1 MKVLICGGGA
11 VGRAIAE
18 RLADERNSVTMVDLS
33 SDVLA
38 RLSDELDV
46 ATVMGHGSHPDVLDR
61 AGAADCDILFAVTPS
76 DEVNITACT
85 VSHTLFNVPTKI
97 ARLRAAAYRTSD
109 WADLFAR
116 DRVPVDATIS
126 PDIEVAEAIARL
138 VTMPGVGESGSF
150 CRGQVLGFSVECL
163 AGSAAVAGP
172 LHEVNGR
179 FPGLDATVVGK
190 KRDGKVSVVG
200 SEHMLE
206 PGDVAYVVAATAK
219 LGEVLAFFGH
229 DMRAPR
235 RVIIAGSGHVGVHA
249 GGLIGKAL
257 PDVKVRFI
265 DTVQE
270 RALSAAQAL
279 PHSLA
284 LLGSAL
290 DETILRD
297 AGVGGADMFF
307 AASNDDAANLLSGA
321 LAKKLGSRRSAS
333 LLSAPGYRAL
343 IGDLKIDAAID
354 PTALTVSK
362 ALRHIRRGKIRALLS
377 LEQGR
382 AEMIEAEALAPSALV
397 GKPLRDLDITEGIRI
412 GAVFRQGEV
421 LAPTGDTVI
430 AAHDRLVVF
439 ATAAKYKEVEQIF
452 RVSLEFF

>member
-1 MKVLICGGGA
+1 M
-11 VGRAIAE
+11 
-18 RLADERNSVTMVDLS
+18 
-33 SDVLA
+33 
-38 RLSDELDV
+38 
-46 ATVMGHGSHPDVLDR
+46 
-61 AGAADCDILFAVTPS
+61 
-76 DEVNITACT
+76 
-85 VSHTLFNVPTKI
+85 
-97 ARLRAAAYRTSD
+97 
-109 WADLFAR
+109 
-116 DRVPVDATIS
+116 
-126 PDIEVAEAIARL
+126 
-138 VTMPGVGESGSF
+138 
-150 CRGQVLGFSVECL
+150 
-163 AGSAAVAGP
+163 AGP
-172 LHEVNGR
+172 LREVNGR

-190 KRDGKVSVVG
+190 KRAGKVSVVG
-200 SEHMLE
+200 SEHALE
-206 PGDVAYVVAATAK
+206 AGDMAYVVADTTK
-219 LGEVLAFFGH
+219 TSEVLGFFGY

-249 GGLIGKAL
+249 GMLIGKAL
-257 PDVKVRFI
+257 PDVNVRFI
-265 DTVQE
+265 DTVKE
-270 RALSAAQAL
+270 RALAAAQAL

-290 DETILRD
+290 DEAILRD
-297 AGVGGADMFF
+297 AGVDGADLFF

-321 LAKKLGSRRSAS
+321 LAKKLGSKRSAS

-397 GKPLRDLDITEGIRI
+397 GTPLRDLDITEGIRI
-412 GAVFRQGEV
+412 GVVFRQGEV

-430 AAHDRLVVF
+430 TAHDRLVVF
-439 ATAAKYKEVEQIF
+439 ATAEKYKEVEQIF

>member
-1 MKVLICGGGA
+1 MKVLICGAGA

-18 RLADERNSVTMVDLS
+18 RLADERNSVTVIDVS

-38 RLSDELDV
+38 ELADDFEV
-46 ATVMGHGSHPDVLDR
+46 TTVEGHGSHPDVLYR
-61 AGAADCDILFAVTPS
+61 AGAADCDILFALTSS

-97 ARLRAAAYRTSD
+97 ARVRAAAYRTSD

-116 DRVPVDATIS
+116 DRVPIDATIS
-126 PDIEVAEAIARL
+126 PDVEVAEAIARL

-150 CRGQVLGFSVECL
+150 CRGQVLGFSVECR
-163 AGSAAVAGP
+163 AGSEAVAGP
-172 LHEVNGR
+172 LREVNGR

-190 KRDGKVSVVG
+190 MRAGKVTVVG
-200 SEHMLE
+200 SEHVLE
-206 PGDVAYVVAATAK
+206 AGDVAYVVAAMANI
-219 LGEVLAFFGH
+219 GAVLAFFGY

-249 GGLIGKAL
+249 GSLIGKAL

-265 DTVQE
+265 DTVKE

-290 DETILRD
+290 DEDILRD
-297 AGVGGADMFF
+297 AGVAGADMFF

-321 LAKKLGSRRSAS
+321 LAKKLGSLRSAS

-343 IGDLKIDAAID
+343 IADLKIDVAID

-362 ALRHIRRGKIRALLS
+362 ALRHIRRGKVRALLS

-397 GKPLRDLDITEGIRI
+397 GTPLRDLDITEGIRI

-430 AAHDRLVVF
+430 TSHDRLVVF
-439 ATAAKYKEVEQIF
+439 ATADKYKEVEQIF

>member
-1 MKVLICGGGA
+1 MKVLICGAGA

-18 RLADERNSVTMVDLS
+18 RLADERNSVTVIDVS

-38 RLSDELDV
+38 ELADDFEV
-46 ATVMGHGSHPDVLDR
+46 TTVEGHGSHPDVLYR
-61 AGAADCDILFAVTPS
+61 AGAADCDILFALTSS

-97 ARLRAAAYRTSD
+97 ARVRAAAYRTSD

-116 DRVPVDATIS
+116 DRVPIDATIS
-126 PDIEVAEAIARL
+126 PDVEVAEAIARL

-150 CRGQVLGFSVECL
+150 CRGQVLGFSVECR
-163 AGSAAVAGP
+163 AGSEAVAGP
-172 LHEVNGR
+172 LREVNGR

-190 KRDGKVSVVG
+190 MRAGKVTVVG
-200 SEHMLE
+200 SEHVLE
-206 PGDVAYVVAATAK
+206 AGDVAYVVAAMANI
-219 LGEVLAFFGH
+219 GAVLAFFGY
-229 DMRAPR
+229 DMRTPR

-249 GGLIGKAL
+249 GTLIGKAL

-265 DTVQE
+265 DTVKE

-290 DETILRD
+290 DEDILRD
-297 AGVGGADMFF
+297 AGVAGADMFF

-321 LAKKLGSRRSAS
+321 LAKKLGSLRSAS

-343 IGDLKIDAAID
+343 IGDLKIDVAID

-362 ALRHIRRGKIRALLS
+362 ALRHIRRGKVRALLS

-397 GKPLRDLDITEGIRI
+397 GTPLRDLDITEGIRI

-430 AAHDRLVVF
+430 TSHDRLVVF
-439 ATAAKYKEVEQIF
+439 ATADKYKEVEQIF

>member
-1 MKVLICGGGA
+1 MKVLICGAGA

-18 RLADERNSVTMVDLS
+18 RLADERNNVTVIDIS
-33 SDVLA
+33 PEALA
-38 RLSDELDV
+38 RLGDELEV
-46 ATVMGHGSHPDVLDR
+46 AVVEGHGSHPDVLHR

-97 ARLRAAAYRTSD
+97 ARVRAAAYRTSD

-116 DRVPVDATIS
+116 DRIPIDATIS

-138 VTMPGVGESGSF
+138 VTMPGVGESSSF

-163 AGSAAVAGP
+163 AGSEAVAGP
-172 LHEVNGR
+172 LREVNGR
-179 FPGLDATVVGK
+179 FPGLEATVVGK
-190 KRDGKVSVVG
+190 KRDGKVTVVG
-200 SEHMLE
+200 SEHVLE
-206 PGDVAYVVAATAK
+206 AGDVAYVVAAMANIS
-219 LGEVLAFFGH
+219 EVLAFFGH

-249 GGLIGKAL
+249 GSLIGKAL

-265 DTVQE
+265 DTVKE

-290 DETILRD
+290 DEDILRD
-297 AGVGGADMFF
+297 AGVPGADIFF
-307 AASNDDAANLLSGA
+307 AASNDDSANLLSGA

-333 LLSAPGYRAL
+333 LLSSPAYRTL
-343 IGDLKIDAAID
+343 IGELKIDTAID

-397 GKPLRDLDITEGIRI
+397 GSPLRDLDITEGIRI

-430 AAHDRLVVF
+430 ASHDRLVVF
-439 ATAAKYKEVEQIF
+439 ATADKYKEVEQIF

>member
-1 MKVLICGGGA
+1 MKVLICGAGA

-18 RLADERNSVTMVDLS
+18 RLADERNNVTVIDTS
-33 SDVLA
+33 AEALA
-38 RLSDELDV
+38 RLGDELEV
-46 ATVMGHGSHPDVLDR
+46 AVVEGHGSHPDVLHK

-97 ARLRAAAYRTSD
+97 ARVRAAAYRTSD

-116 DRVPVDATIS
+116 DRIPIDATIS

-138 VTMPGVGESGSF
+138 VTMPGVGESGAF

-163 AGSAAVAGP
+163 AGSEAVAGP
-172 LHEVNGR
+172 LREVNGR
-179 FPGLDATVVGK
+179 FPGLEATVVGK
-190 KRDGKVSVVG
+190 KRAGKVTVVG
-200 SEHMLE
+200 SEHVLE
-206 PGDVAYVVAATAK
+206 AGDIAYVVAAMANVS
-219 LGEVLAFFGH
+219 EVLAFFGH

-235 RVIIAGSGHVGVHA
+235 RVIIAGSGHVGVQA
-249 GGLIGKAL
+249 GALIGKAL
-257 PDVKVRFI
+257 PDLKVRFI
-265 DTVQE
+265 DTVKE

-290 DETILRD
+290 DEDILRD
-297 AGVGGADMFF
+297 AGVPGADIFF

-321 LAKKLGSRRSAS
+321 LAKKLGSRRTAS
-333 LLSAPGYRAL
+333 LLSSPGYRTL
-343 IGDLKIDAAID
+343 IGDLKIDVAID

-397 GKPLRDLDITEGIRI
+397 GSPLRDLDITEGIRI

-430 AAHDRLVVF
+430 ASHDRLVVF
-439 ATAAKYKEVEQIF
+439 ATADKYKEVEQIF

>member
-1 MKVLICGGGA
+1 VI
-11 VGRAIAE
+11 E
-18 RLADERNSVTMVDLS
+18 
-33 SDVLA
+33 
-38 RLSDELDV
+38 
-46 ATVMGHGSHPDVLDR
+46 GHGSHPDILDR
-61 AGAADCDILFAVTPS
+61 AGAADCDILFAVTPL

-97 ARLRAAAYRTSD
+97 ARVRAAAYRTSD

-116 DRVPVDATIS
+116 DRIPIDATIS

-150 CRGQVLGFSVECL
+150 CRGQVLGFSVQCQE
-163 AGSAAVAGP
+163 GSEAVAGP
-172 LHEVNGR
+172 LREVNGR
-179 FPGLDATVVGK
+179 FPGLEATVVGK
-190 KRDGKVSVVG
+190 KRDGKVTVVG
-200 SEHMLE
+200 SEHVLQA
-206 PGDVAYVVAATAK
+206 GDVAYVVAAMTNI
-219 LGEVLAFFGH
+219 GEVLAFFGH

-235 RVIIAGSGHVGVHA
+235 RVVIAGSGHVGVHA
-249 GGLIGKAL
+249 GTLISKAL

-265 DTVQE
+265 DTVKE
-270 RALSAAQAL
+270 RALSAAQSL

-290 DETILRD
+290 DEDILRD
-297 AGVGGADMFF
+297 AGVPGADMFF

-333 LLSAPGYRAL
+333 LLSLPSYRSL
-343 IGDLKIDAAID
+343 MRELNIDVAID

-362 ALRHIRRGKIRALLS
+362 ALRHIRRGKVRALLS

-397 GKPLRDLDITEGIRI
+397 GSPLRDLDITEGIRI

-430 AAHDRLVVF
+430 ASHDRLVVF
-439 ATAAKYKEVEQIF
+439 ATADKYKEVEQIF

>member
-1 MKVLICGGGA
+1 MKVLICGAGA

-18 RLADERNSVTMVDLS
+18 RLADERNNVTVIDIAS
-33 SDVLA
+33 EALA
-38 RLSDELDV
+38 RLADEFEV
-46 ATVMGHGSHPDVLDR
+46 TTVEGHGSHPDVLHR
-61 AGAADCDILFAVTPS
+61 AGAADCDIVFAVTPS
-76 DEVNITACT
+76 DEVNITACS

-97 ARLRAAAYRTSD
+97 ARVRAAAYRTSD

-116 DRVPVDATIS
+116 DRIPIDATIA

-150 CRGQVLGFSVECL
+150 CRGQVLGFSVECRP
-163 AGSAAVAGP
+163 GSPAVAGP
-172 LHEVNGR
+172 LREVNGR
-179 FPGLDATVVGK
+179 FPGLEATVVGK
-190 KRDGKVSVVG
+190 KRNGKVTVVG
-200 SEHMLE
+200 SEHVLE
-206 PGDVAYVVAATAK
+206 AGDVAYVVAAMANI
-219 LGEVLAFFGH
+219 GEVLAFFGH

-235 RVIIAGSGHVGVHA
+235 RVVIAGSGHVGVHA
-249 GGLIGKAL
+249 GTLIGKAL

-265 DTVQE
+265 DTVKE

-290 DETILRD
+290 DEDILRD
-297 AGVGGADMFF
+297 AGVPGADMFF

-333 LLSAPGYRAL
+333 LLSAPGYRNL
-343 IGDLKIDAAID
+343 IGDLNIDVAID

-362 ALRHIRRGKIRALLS
+362 ALRHIRRGKVRALLS

-397 GKPLRDLDITEGIRI
+397 GSPLRDLDITEGIRI

-421 LAPTGDTVI
+421 LAPTGNTVI
-430 AAHDRLVVF
+430 ASHDRLVVF
-439 ATAAKYKEVEQIF
+439 ATADKYKEVEQIF

>member
-1 MKVLICGGGA
+1 MKALICGAGA

-18 RLADERNSVTMVDLS
+18 RLADERNQVTVVDVS
-33 SDVLA
+33 AEALA
-38 RLSDELDV
+38 RIGDELDV
-46 ATVMGHGSHPDVLDR
+46 AIFEGHGSHPDVLDR

-97 ARLRAAAYRTSD
+97 ARVRAAAYRTSD

-116 DRVPVDATIS
+116 DRIPIDATIS

-150 CRGQVLGFSVECL
+150 CRGQVLGFSVQCL
-163 AGSAAVAGP
+163 EGSPAVAGP
-172 LHEVNGR
+172 LREVNGR
-179 FPGLDATVVGK
+179 FPGLEATVVGK
-190 KRDGKVSVVG
+190 KRAGKVTVVG
-200 SEHMLE
+200 SEHGLE
-206 PGDVAYVVAATAK
+206 AGDVAYVVAAVANI
-219 LGEVLAFFGH
+219 GEVLAFFGH

-249 GGLIGKAL
+249 GTLIGKAL

-265 DTVQE
+265 DTVKE
-270 RALSAAQAL
+270 RALSAAERL

-290 DETILRD
+290 DEDILRD
-297 AGVGGADMFF
+297 AGVPGADIFF

-333 LLSAPGYRAL
+333 LLSLPGYRNL
-343 IGDLKIDAAID
+343 MGELNIDVAID

-377 LEQGR
+377 LEHGR

-397 GKPLRDLDITEGIRI
+397 GSPLRDLDITEGIRI

-430 AAHDRLVVF
+430 ASHDRLVVF
-439 ATAAKYKEVEQIF
+439 ATADKYKEVEQIF

>member
-1 MKVLICGGGA
+1 MKVLICGAGA
-11 VGRAIAE
+11 VGRSIAE
-18 RLADERNSVTMVDLS
+18 RLADERNSVTVIDIAS
-33 SDVLA
+33 EALA
-38 RLSDELDV
+38 RLADEIEV
-46 ATVMGHGSHPDVLDR
+46 ATVEGHGSHPDILYR

-85 VSHTLFNVPTKI
+85 VSHSLFNVPTKI
-97 ARLRAAAYRTSD
+97 ARVRAVAYRTSD

-116 DRVPVDATIS
+116 DRVPIDATIS

-163 AGSAAVAGP
+163 AGSASVAGP
-172 LHEVNGR
+172 LREVNGR
-179 FPGLDATVVGK
+179 FPGLEATVVGK
-190 KRDGKVSVVG
+190 KRDGKVTVVG
-200 SEHMLE
+200 SEQVLE
-206 PGDVAYVVAATAK
+206 AGDVAYVVAAMANI
-219 LGEVLAFFGH
+219 GEVLTFFGYE
-229 DMRAPR
+229 MRPPR

-249 GGLIGKAL
+249 GTLISKAL
-257 PDVKVRFI
+257 PDVKMRFI
-265 DTVQE
+265 DTVKE
-270 RALSAAQAL
+270 RALSASQAL

-284 LLGSAL
+284 VLGSAL
-290 DETILRD
+290 DEDILRE
-297 AGVGGADMFF
+297 AGVPGADIFF

-333 LLSAPGYRAL
+333 LLSSPGFRTL
-343 IGDLKIDAAID
+343 VGDLDIDIAID

-362 ALRHIRRGKIRALLS
+362 ALRHMRRGKIRALLS

-397 GKPLRDLDITEGIRI
+397 GRPLRDLDITEGIRI

-430 AAHDRLVVF
+430 ASHDRLVVF
-439 ATAAKYKEVEQIF
+439 STAEKYKEVEQIF